1 MKYRIFASL
10 LVLAALAAA
19 AIVFGDASTPPA
31 AGVSPAPTMG
41 ADDKALK
48 SLSIN

>member
-1 MKYRIFASL
+1 MKFRIVASL

-19 AIVFGDASTPPA
+19 ATIFGDDTPA
-31 AGVSPAPTMG
+31 AHTQPAPAQG

>member
-1 MKYRIFASL
+1 MKFRLVASL
-10 LVLAALAAA
+10 LVLAALAAVAVLLEDNPTTGQSA
-19 AIVFGDASTPPA
+19 APSM
-31 AGVSPAPTMG
+31 S